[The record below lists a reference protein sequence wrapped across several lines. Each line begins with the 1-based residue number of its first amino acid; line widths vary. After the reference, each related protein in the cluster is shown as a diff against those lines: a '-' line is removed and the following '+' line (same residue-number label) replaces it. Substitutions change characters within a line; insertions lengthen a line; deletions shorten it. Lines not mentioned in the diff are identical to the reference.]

1 MSMPIIKPIILPNGP
16 ALETKEVPV
25 TTNDHHPIAVP
36 IDKAKAPK
44 TDMLFKFDLFS
55 MAENNYIAKI
65 I

>member
-1 MSMPIIKPIILPNGP
+1 MPIIRPIILPNGP
-16 ALETKEVPV
+16 ALETKDVPV
-25 TTNDHHPIAVP
+25 TTNEPHPIAVP

-44 TDMLFKFDLFS
+44 IEILFKFDLFS